1 MKRRGFLGFL
11 AGGAVAVPGMAKQA
25 VASSMADLSLEG
37 ISGVVAG
44 DGGFGPVA
52 ASIGQ
57 SDWAAKSLAQIVGR
71 TAQQHEYFKRRTRVD
86 RLDPDLATY
95 RSLALHAKIAMQRD
109 RDYQRN
115 LESERGYFEAVVAGW
130 FDD

>member
-11 AGGAVAVPGMAKQA
+11 AGGAVAAPGMAKQA

-37 ISGVVAG
+37 ISGSVVG
-44 DGGFGPVA
+44 DGSFGPVA
-52 ASIGQ
+52 VIGQ

-109 RDYQRN
+109 RDYQRH